1 MADLSELCFERG
13 PDGLEFAQTAER
25 LILRKR
31 TYRSLDWAFIMLCV
45 PVSAMVLGLFGIGLA
60 RGTLFR
66 FSWWIEPLIYGAT
79 VAWIWFSLTRAFN
92 RRTITVTADR
102 LLARNGPIPS
112 LGGRLDLPLADLQEI
127 ETRGTKHM
135 TSDLT
140 TYRWYHV
147 VLRRRSGGREAIF
160 LKLADEKAAKFV
172 KAKID
177 RFCRREAEAG

>member
-1 MADLSELCFERG
+1 MAD
-13 PDGLEFAQTAER
+13 R

-45 PVSAMVLGLFGIGLA
+45 PVGAIVLSLFGISLA
-60 RGTLFR
+60 RGTLFK
-66 FSWWIEPLIYGAT
+66 FSWWIEILVYGAT

-102 LLARNGPIPS
+102 LISHNGPVPS
-112 LGGRLDLPLADLQEI
+112 FGGAIDVPLADVNEI

-147 VLRRRSGGREAIF
+147 MLRRNGGGREAIF
-160 LKLADEKAAKFV
+160 EKLSDERAAKFV

-177 RFCRREAEAG
+177 EFCRRESARGQDDR

>member
-1 MADLSELCFERG
+1 MADPSQLRFERG
-13 PDGLEFAQTAER
+13 PDGLEVAQTADR

-45 PVSAMVLGLFGIGLA
+45 PVGALVLSLFGIGLA
-60 RGTLFR
+60 RGTLFK
-66 FSWWIEPLIYGAT
+66 FSWWIETLVYGAT

-92 RRTITVTADR
+92 RRTITITSDR
-102 LLARNGPIPS
+102 LLARNGPVPS
-112 LGGRLDLPLADLQEI
+112 LGGAIDMPLADIQEI

-147 VLRRRSGGREAIF
+147 VLRGRGGGREAIF
-160 LKLADEKAAKFV
+160 QKLADEKAAKFV

-177 RFCRREAEAG
+177 GFCRRESEAG